1 MVWAKADQMPWWPAH
16 VKGPGSEPGT
26 LRICFFKG
34 KGQKGWAEVQIRAEH
49 VQDFDGDSPPSS
61 KKAKSA
67 NTNLKDAIREAKRI
81 QGIEKGLVPASD
93 DEDLCDAKKDEWG
106 KCGTCGKWRRFGE
119 HKPPESFTC
128 ATHPHQATLTCE
140 SPEETMDDNEIW
152 VNDAA
157 AATAGSASTV
167 GPAAATATVGP
178 AVAAAPTSTSTST
191 STSASALAL
200 AAHADAFAGVVPSA
214 GGHGEESPEADAGE
228 EEEEEEEVKVE
239 GVDDD
244 EGGKAEME
252 APSALTPQPETHAGG
267 STDANDALDTAAEQ
281 APAPASQ
288 PETLAEREEA
298 STAKQPA
305 DGRQVSAAKG
315 GPSAKAKG
323 KAPAPAPPAP
333 AHAASEDEHAAFEDE
348 SEAAMVVFV
357 AMKAEHDAAVKKLD
371 AQRKLQADA
380 QEKIKADV
388 DKHQAVLSQAR
399 DKQASANKEVDTA
412 VALLQAAKRRQEA
425 DPPHTETADLERE
438 VKRLKAAFA
447 AALTAAKAAQQ

>member
-1 MVWAKADQMPWWPAH
+1 M
-16 VKGPGSEPGT
+16 
-26 LRICFFKG
+26 
-34 KGQKGWAEVQIRAEH
+34 
-49 VQDFDGDSPPSS
+49 
-61 KKAKSA
+61 
-67 NTNLKDAIREAKRI
+67 
-81 QGIEKGLVPASD
+81 
-93 DEDLCDAKKDEWG
+93 
-106 KCGTCGKWRRFGE
+106 
-119 HKPPESFTC
+119 
-128 ATHPHQATLTCE
+128 
-140 SPEETMDDNEIW
+140 
-152 VNDAA
+152 
-157 AATAGSASTV
+157 
-167 GPAAATATVGP
+167 
-178 AVAAAPTSTSTST
+178 
-191 STSASALAL
+191 
-200 AAHADAFAGVVPSA
+200 
-214 GGHGEESPEADAGE
+214 
-228 EEEEEEEVKVE
+228 E

-399 DKQASANKEVDTA
+399 DKQASANKEVDAAVAKQASANKEVDTA